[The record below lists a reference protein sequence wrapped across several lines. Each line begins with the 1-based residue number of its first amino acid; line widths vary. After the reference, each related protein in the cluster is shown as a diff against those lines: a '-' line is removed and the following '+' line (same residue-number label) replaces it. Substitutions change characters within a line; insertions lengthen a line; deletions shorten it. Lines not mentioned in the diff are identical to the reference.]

1 MELYFWA
8 LVVDSLN
15 PYPRERFMYFM
26 GFCLLSRGRVIV
38 KKLDLARWREAV
50 NTSWSLLTFAYFCSS
65 SFSSRCNVLISVN
78 NSGCLSL
85 SLQELTS
92 LQGVFLQSVLLWPEV
107 WQKVHTFPR
116 LSFAAGKSFKAFF
129 SPCRW
134 LVALS
139 TCTSRSVTFS

>member
-1 MELYFWA
+1 
-8 LVVDSLN
+8 
-15 PYPRERFMYFM
+15 MYFM

-129 SPCRW
+129 FPVGD
-134 LVALS
+134 L
-139 TCTSRSVTFS
+139 

>member
-1 MELYFWA
+1 
-8 LVVDSLN
+8 
-15 PYPRERFMYFM
+15 MYFM

-92 LQGVFLQSVLLWPEV
+92 LQGVSYNWSYRGRWYGNEYTLFRAYRSQLVNLLKPFV
-107 WQKVHTFPR
+107 
-116 LSFAAGKSFKAFF
+116 
-129 SPCRW
+129 SP
-134 LVALS
+134 V
-139 TCTSRSVTFS
+139 VDV

>member
-1 MELYFWA
+1 
-8 LVVDSLN
+8 
-15 PYPRERFMYFM
+15 MYFM

-78 NSGCLSL
+78 NSGSFSL

-107 WQKVHTFPR
+107 WQKYTLFRACHSQLVS
-116 LSFAAGKSFKAFF
+116 LLKLFF
-129 SPCRW
+129 LPVGD
-134 LVALS
+134 L
-139 TCTSRSVTFS
+139 

>member
-1 MELYFWA
+1 
-8 LVVDSLN
+8 
-15 PYPRERFMYFM
+15 MYFM
-26 GFCLLSRGRVIV
+26 GFCLLSRGRVLV

-92 LQGVFLQSVLLWPEV
+92 LQGVFLQSVLLWSEV

-129 SPCRW
+129 SP
-134 LVALS
+134 LGDL
-139 TCTSRSVTFS
+139 

>member
-1 MELYFWA
+1 
-8 LVVDSLN
+8 
-15 PYPRERFMYFM
+15 MYFM

-92 LQGVFLQSVLLWPEV
+92 LQGVFLTIGPIV
-107 WQKVHTFPR
+107 
-116 LSFAAGKSFKAFF
+116 AGGMAKSTHF
-129 SPCRW
+129 SAP
-134 LVALS
+134 VI
-139 TCTSRSVTFS
+139 RSW